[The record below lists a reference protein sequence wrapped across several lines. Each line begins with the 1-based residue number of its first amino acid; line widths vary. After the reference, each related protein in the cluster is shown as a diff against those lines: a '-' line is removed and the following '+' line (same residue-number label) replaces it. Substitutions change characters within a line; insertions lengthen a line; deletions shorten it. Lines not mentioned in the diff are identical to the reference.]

1 MTHEQPCCVSQ
12 MTAAVVNGIDSSG
25 VYTVTLPSGTVSL
38 DSYIPNQFGAS
49 IAIAPSGA
57 FALAVR

>member
-1 MTHEQPCCVSQ
+1 MIHERPCCISQ
-12 MTAAVVNGIDSSG
+12 MTAAVVNGIDGSG
-25 VYTVTLPSGTVSL
+25 VYTVSLPDGTVSL
-38 DSYIPNQFGAS
+38 DSNIPNPYGAS